1 MNASHKTVL
10 NEIQRLLVQ
19 TKLPIL
25 AINMACMG
33 LIFAVIKNVS
43 INNSHTARDWDG
55 V

>member
-19 TKLPIL
+19 TKLLVL
-25 AINMACMG
+25 AINMSRIG
-33 LIFAVIKNVS
+33 LILAVIKNES
-43 INNSHTARDWDG
+43 INNSHTAMDWNR